1 MLERPSLADEKITA
15 CLQAEYGLL
24 ATEIVFLPLGAD
36 MNTAVF
42 RVDTD
47 TADYAPY
54 FLKLR
59 RGHFDAITVDVP
71 KFLFEQGI
79 SQIIAPITTRSGQ
92 LSARLDVFNAILYPF
107 IEGTNGFEETLS
119 DEDWVAFGR
128 ALKAIHTTKLPAEL
142 ADRIPHKTYSPQWR
156 EMVKQ
161 F

>member
-42 RVDTD
+42 RVDMD
-47 TADYAPY
+47 AADYAPY

-59 RGHFDAITVDVP
+59 RGNFDAITVDVP

-79 SQIIAPITTRSGQ
+79 TEIIAPIPTRSNH
-92 LSARLDVFNAILYPF
+92 LWTPLDDFNLILYPF
-107 IEGTNGFEETLS
+107 I
-119 DEDWVAFGR
+119 
-128 ALKAIHTTKLPAEL
+128 
-142 ADRIPHKTYSPQWR
+142 
-156 EMVKQ
+156 
-161 F
+161 